1 MRIMVVD
8 ALNQFLR
15 SYIVDPSMSSN
26 GQPIGG
32 SKGFLKIL
40 NKLTRE
46 IKPDKIFVVWDGEGG
61 SARRKTVNKNYKAG
75 RKPLRLNRDIRNMTE
90 QEEEENKTWQQ
101 VRVLEYL
108 NQTPVI
114 QFLEPHV
121 EADDVIAAIVQHP
134 SMQEHQKVIVSSDK
148 DFIQLLDDKTILYRP
163 TQKQVLNKKAVI
175 EEYGIHP
182 TNFALARAIVG
193 DSSDNLAG
201 LKGVG
206 LGTVAKR
213 FPFLSEGK
221 TYYLNDLVETCQE
234 QESPLKVHHSVV
246 AERKLIEQNY
256 KLMQLY
262 SPSLP
267 VQTHNRIR
275 EVMEGLEP
283 EFNKSGLRAE
293 MHKDGI
299 GEVSLTDLFVAFNRF
314 VSDYRKSA

>member
-1 MRIMVVD
+1 MRVMIVD

-46 IKPDKIFVVWDGEGG
+46 IKPDKIIVVWDGEGG
-61 SARRKTVNKNYKAG
+61 SARRKAVNKNYKAG
-75 RKPLRLNRDIRNMTE
+75 RKPIRLNRDVRNMSD
-90 QEEEENKTWQQ
+90 QEEAENKTWQQ

-108 NQTPVI
+108 NQTPII

-134 SMQEHQKVIVSSDK
+134 LMQEHQKVIVSSDK
-148 DFIQLLDDKTILYRP
+148 DFFQLLDDKTILYRP
-163 TQKQVLNKKAVI
+163 TQKQVLNKKAI
-175 EEYGIHP
+175 IDEYGIHP

-193 DSSDNLAG
+193 DTSDNLPG

-206 LGTVAKR
+206 LGTVSKR
-213 FPFLSEGK
+213 FPFLSEEK
-221 TYYLNDLVETCQE
+221 TYFLNDLIENCQD
-234 QESPLKVHHSVV
+234 QELPLKVHHSIVS
-246 AERKLIEQNY
+246 EQNLIEQNY

-267 VQTHNRIR
+267 VQTHARVR
-275 EVMEGLEP
+275 EVLEDFEP
-283 EFNKSGLRAE
+283 EFNKSGLRTE
-293 MHKDGI
+293 MHKDGV

-314 VSDYRKSA
+314 VSDFRKSA